1 MANRDSL
8 ACELACP
15 LGGSSTRSSTC
26 GHQGRRVCSTTASRR
41 DFLLGVPP
49 RHSRLISSRYRA
61 STESRTSLN
70 TLRTLCVSVAQV
82 KCAKRRRA
90 REPFLPPS
98 WGSAQF
104 AYTRAYM
111 SKMKRLAAS
120 ASRRGPAERAWGRMG
135 FVL

>member
-1 MANRDSL
+1 MGTGTHYRLLDPQFRAWPPGGAWPRHDRVPQGRL
-8 ACELACP
+8 A
-15 LGGSSTRSSTC
+15 RSS
-26 GHQGRRVCSTTASRR
+26 
-41 DFLLGVPP
+41 P

-82 KCAKRRRA
+82 KCEKRRRA

-98 WGSAQF
+98 WGSAQL

-135 FVL
+135 FFL